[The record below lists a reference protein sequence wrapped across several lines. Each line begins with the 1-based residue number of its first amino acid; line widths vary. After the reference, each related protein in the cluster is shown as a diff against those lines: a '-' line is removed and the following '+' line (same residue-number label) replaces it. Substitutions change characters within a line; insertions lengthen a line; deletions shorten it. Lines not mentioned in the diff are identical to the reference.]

1 MKIKLSSQEEK
12 KVRELFITKEMNMK
26 AAEAINTY
34 LDSEDTRSSKASSY
48 LFYDKGESSQ
58 EAFNKVFHKLSKAD
72 ETLIKEYEMDKAKEI
87 DPTPFQEDPYYK
99 LIHFHDETLGEWTL
113 HNNAYRP
120 FEGFVSDELLI
131 LPQDNYKEI
140 TPLGYFKRSFPFLE
154 VTQKGVT
161 WMSLTPHE
169 INTMREDV
177 KRAQGK
183 VVTFGLGL
191 GYYALLASLKDDV
204 SSVDVIELDS
214 NIITLF
220 DKYILPQFPTK
231 EKIHVIQA
239 DAFKFASS
247 LKDGQYDYLFD
258 DIWHLPTDGLYLY
271 LQMKDILKN
280 KMKKTIVSS
289 WVETSLLTL
298 LRRAVLILLE
308 EEMAGSEEEDYSF
321 AASSSDLLI
330 NTLHKK
336 LKKKEITSYQDVIS
350 LLTDESLKA
359 L

>member
-1 MKIKLSSQEEK
+1 MKITLSPTEEK
-12 KVRELFITKEMNMK
+12 KVREIFATKEMNMK

-34 LDSEDTRSSKASSY
+34 LDSEDPRSSKASSY

-58 EAFNKVFHKLSKAD
+58 DAFNKVFKKLSKAD
-72 ETLIKEYEMDKAKEI
+72 DSLIKGYAMDKAIEI
-87 DPTPFQEDPYYK
+87 DPTPFINDPYYK

-120 FEGFVSDELLI
+120 FEGFVADELTI
-131 LPQDNYKEI
+131 LPKDNYKEI

-169 INTMREDV
+169 INTMRDDV
-177 KRAQGK
+177 NKAKGK

-191 GYYALLASLKDDV
+191 GYYALLASLKEDV
-204 SSVDVIELDS
+204 SKVDVVELDS
-214 NIITLF
+214 SIITLF
-220 DKYILPQFPTK
+220 KKYILPQFPHQ
-231 EKIHVIQA
+231 EKINIIQE

-271 LQMKDILKN
+271 LQMKNILKN

-289 WVETSLLTL
+289 WVEKSLLTL

-308 EEMAGSEEEDYSF
+308 EEMNGSEEEDYSF

-330 NTLHKK
+330 NSLHKK
-336 LKKKEITSYQDVIS
+336 LKKKEIASYEDVIS
-350 LLTDESLKA
+350 LISDTSLKA

>member
-1 MKIKLSSQEEK
+1 MKIKLSPSEESQ
-12 KVRELFITKEMNMK
+12 VRQLFARKEMNMK

-34 LDSEDTRSSKASSY
+34 LDYEDVRSSKASSY
-48 LFYDKGESSQ
+48 LFYDKGENSRDS
-58 EAFNKVFHKLSKAD
+58 FNKVFRKLSKAD
-72 ETLIKEYEMDKAKEI
+72 DSLIKDYQMDQAQEI

-99 LIHFHDETLGEWTL
+99 LIHFHDETLGEWKL

-120 FEGFVSDELLI
+120 FEGFVCNELVI
-131 LPQDNYKEI
+131 LPRENYKEI
-140 TPLGYFKRSFPFLE
+140 TPLGYFKRPFPFLE

-177 KRAQGK
+177 KKASGK
-183 VVTFGLGL
+183 VLTFGLGL
-191 GYYALLASLKDDV
+191 GYYALLTSLKDDV
-204 SSVDVIELDS
+204 SSVDVVELDS
-214 NIITLF
+214 SIITLF
-220 DKYILPQFPTK
+220 KQYILPQFPHP
-231 EKIHVIQA
+231 EKIHIIQE
-239 DAFKFASS
+239 DAFKFASK
-247 LKDGQYDYLFD
+247 LKDEEYNYLFD

-271 LQMKDILKN
+271 LQMKDILKG

-308 EEMAGSEEEDYSF
+308 EEMNGSEEIDYSF
-321 AASSSDLLI
+321 ASSSSDLLI
-330 NTLHKK
+330 NSLHKK
-336 LKKKEITSYQDVIS
+336 LKKKEITSYLDVIS
-350 LLTDESLKA
+350 LLSDDSLKA